1 MSYEYYQDDGQRL
14 VRMQT
19 FGLLIAAKYLI
30 KLFIYSPLIFTA
42 IAITN
47 SIVDK
52 NEFKSFK
59 GLFVIFMITCI
70 LYLLVYFPKGLL
82 IGLKAKGNFFWIP
95 LFLFCIAFTCAIP
108 VYLAFEPVGKLV
120 IYMSETQK
128 PDELL
133 QWAISLLIGY
143 LVYLQYKFMTD
154 IAPQWAFPVYIA
166 GFDIAFGNGA
176 SGSHAKSK
184 AII

>member
-1 MSYEYYQDDGQRL
+1 MSYEYYQDDGQHM
-14 VRMQT
+14 VRVQT

-47 SIVDK
+47 SIGDK
-52 NEFKSFK
+52 DEFKSFK
-59 GLFVIFMITCI
+59 GLFVIFLITCI
-70 LYLLVYFPKGLL
+70 LYLLVYFLKGLL
-82 IGLKAKGNFFWIP
+82 IGLKTKGNFFWIP
-95 LFLFCIAFTCAIP
+95 LFLFCIAFTCVLP

-120 IYMSETQK
+120 MYMSKTQK

-133 QWAISLLIGY
+133 QWVISLTIGY
-143 LVYLQYKFMTD
+143 LVYFQYKFMTN
-154 IAPQWAFPVYIA
+154 IAPKWAFPFYVA

-176 SGSHAKSK
+176 SESHAKSN

>member
-14 VRMQT
+14 VRAQT

-42 IAITN
+42 IVIAR
-47 SIVDK
+47 SVVYK
-52 NEFKSFK
+52 NEFISMEGVLVISFISC
-59 GLFVIFMITCI
+59 F
-70 LYLLVYFPKGLL
+70 LYLLVYFLKGLL

-95 LFLFCIAFTCAIP
+95 LFLFCVVFTCAIP

-120 IYMSETQK
+120 MSVSETQK
-128 PDELL
+128 PDKLL
-133 QWAISLLIGY
+133 QWVISLTIGY
-143 LVYLQYKFMTD
+143 LVYFQYKFMTD
-154 IAPQWAFPVYIA
+154 IAPQWAFPVYMA
-166 GFDIAFGNGA
+166 GFEIAFRNGA